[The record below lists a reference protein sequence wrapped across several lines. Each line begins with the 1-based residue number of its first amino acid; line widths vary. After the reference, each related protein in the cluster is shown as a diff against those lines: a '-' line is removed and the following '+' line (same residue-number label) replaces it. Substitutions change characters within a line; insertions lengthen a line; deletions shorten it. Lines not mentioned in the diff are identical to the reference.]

1 MIILLVLKSAHFP
14 KGVKNSLHPPFTLNQ
29 FSVNSPRKYKI
40 FSKHFSKL
48 IDMVSNEK
56 CHFSNLSG
64 LSSNE
69 KSRSSNV
76 IDLSSKHSD
85 FSSKHIELYSK
96 LIDRSSNG
104 TGVCSNHINFPV
116 IASIEPVMRQF
127 CSVMRQFLPV
137 NTSIFVVMAGK
148 QGKMAKIE

>member
-1 MIILLVLKSAHFP
+1 MIILLVLKSAYFP
-14 KGVKNSLHPPFTLNQ
+14 EGVKNSLHPPFTLNQ
-29 FSVNSPRKYKI
+29 FSGNSPLKFKI
-40 FSKHFSKL
+40 FSKHFSNL
-48 IDMVSNEK
+48 IDLFSNEK
-56 CHFSNLSG
+56 CHFSNLFG

-69 KSRSSNV
+69 KSHYSNLINLSSNV
-76 IDLSSKHSD
+76 ID
-85 FSSKHIELYSK
+85 FSSKHIELSSK

-104 TGVCSNHINFPV
+104 TGVFSNHIKFPV
-116 IASIEPVMRQF
+116 MASIESVMRQS